1 MMGAME
7 APASSRGGRLT
18 RLFQRFRQR
27 RAAPLDLAALP
38 SMAVR
43 ASAVR
48 VLAGPAEFRT
58 VLLERIGLARHRIF
72 LVALYLQDD
81 ASGRELMDALYAA
94 HRANPG
100 LEIQVLVDL
109 HRARRG
115 LLGKGK
121 SPGNAAMYQ
130 EYAAR
135 YGTGVII
142 RGVPVSRRELFGVL
156 HLKGFIIDD
165 TVLYS
170 GASLNDVYLGRGG
183 RYRLD
188 RYHLFESQVLA
199 DCMVAFVRSTLL
211 DRPEVVSLNGT
222 ETAPPDGP
230 APGMRD
236 FRRELRQARYLFA
249 GSRPSPGEVAVT
261 PLAGLGA
268 DSPLN
273 GAILALVQ
281 SAQKQ
286 LVLYTP
292 YFNLPDD
299 LRRALTRQ
307 LARGREVLIVVGD
320 KTANDFYLPPSEPF
334 RVIGLLPYLYEAN
347 LRRFAKAQRRA
358 MAEGRLQIFLWRHG
372 DNTFHLKGLFVDD
385 AAALVTGNNLN
396 PRAWRL
402 DFENGLLLRD
412 PKGLLKAK
420 HARERASILKHA
432 TRLASFLELET
443 PSAYPPK
450 VQQALKRMNSVRM
463 DRLLNRLL

>member
-1 MMGAME
+1 M
-7 APASSRGGRLT
+7 
-18 RLFQRFRQR
+18 Q
-27 RAAPLDLAALP
+27 
-38 SMAVR
+38 
-43 ASAVR
+43 ASALR
-48 VLAGPAEFRT
+48 VLSGPAEFRS
-58 VLLERIGLARHRIF
+58 VLLERIALARRRIV

-81 ASGRELMDALYAA
+81 PSGREIMDALYAA

-115 LLGKGK
+115 LIGKAKG
-121 SPGNAAMYQ
+121 PGNEAMYR

-135 YGTGVII
+135 YGEGVTI

-165 TVLYS
+165 AVLYS

-188 RYHLFESQVLA
+188 RYHLFESRVLA
-199 DCMVAFVRSTLL
+199 DCMVAFVRTTLL
-211 DRPEVVSLNGT
+211 DRPEVALLNGT
-222 ETAPPDGP
+222 VTDPADGP

-236 FRRELRQARYLFA
+236 FRRELQMARYLFE
-249 GSRPSPGEVAVT
+249 GSRPGPGEVAVT

-268 DSPLN
+268 DSQLN
-273 GAILALVQ
+273 GTILALVK
-281 SAQKQ
+281 SAQKK

-292 YFNLPDD
+292 YFNLPGD

-307 LARGREVLIVVGD
+307 LAQGREVMIVVGD
-320 KTANDFYLPPSEPF
+320 KMANDFYIPPSEPF
-334 RVIGLLPYLYEAN
+334 KVIGLLPYLYESN
-347 LRRFAKAQRRA
+347 LRRFAKAQRQA
-358 MAEGRLQIFLWRHG
+358 MADGRLQIFLWRHG

-385 AAALVTGNNLN
+385 AAALITGNNLN
-396 PRAWRL
+396 PRAWHL
-402 DFENGLLLRD
+402 DLENGLLLRD
-412 PKGLLKAK
+412 PKGVLKAK

-432 TRLASFLELET
+432 TRLASFQELDT
-443 PSAYPPK
+443 PGAYPPK
-450 VQQALKRMNSVRM
+450 VQQALKRMNSVRI

>member
-7 APASSRGGRLT
+7 APASSPGGRLA
-18 RLFQRFRQR
+18 RLFQRLRQR
-27 RAAPLDLAALP
+27 RPVRFDLAALP
-38 SMAVR
+38 SIAMR

-48 VLAGPAEFRT
+48 VLASPAEFRS
-58 VLLERIGLARHRIF
+58 VLLERIGQARRRII

-81 ASGRELMDALYAA
+81 PAGRELLDALYAA

-115 LLGKGK
+115 LLGKAR
-121 SPGNAAMYQ
+121 SPGNAAMYE
-130 EYAAR
+130 EYSAR
-135 YGTGVII
+135 YGEGVTL

-165 TVLYS
+165 AVLYS

-188 RYHLFESQVLA
+188 RYHLFDSSTLA
-199 DCMVAFVRSTLL
+199 DCMVDFVRTTFL
-211 DRPEVVSLNGT
+211 DRAEVVPLNGAA
-222 ETAPPDGP
+222 TAPSAGSP
-230 APGMRD
+230 PGMRG
-236 FRRELRQARYLFA
+236 FRQELRVARYLYS
-249 GSRPSPGEVAVT
+249 GSRPGPGEISVT
-261 PLAGLGA
+261 PLVGLGA
-268 DSPLN
+268 DSQLN
-273 GAILALVQ
+273 GAILALVK
-281 SAQKQ
+281 SAQKK

-292 YFNLPDD
+292 YFNLPGD

-307 LARGREVLIVVGD
+307 LARGREVVIVVGD
-320 KTANDFYLPPSEPF
+320 KTANDFYTPPSEPF
-334 RVIGLLPYLYEAN
+334 RLIGLLPYLYETN

-358 MAEGRLQIFLWRHG
+358 MADGRLQIFLWRHA

-385 AAALVTGNNLN
+385 DAALLTGNNLN

-402 DFENGLLLRD
+402 DLENGLLIRD
-412 PKGLLKAK
+412 PKGLLLAK

-432 TRLASFLELET
+432 TRLASFQELDT

-450 VQQALKRMNSVRM
+450 VQQALKRMNSVRI

>member
-7 APASSRGGRLT
+7 APASSPGSRLA
-18 RLFQRFRQR
+18 RLFQRLRQR
-27 RAAPLDLAALP
+27 RPVRFDLAALP
-38 SMAVR
+38 SIAMR

-48 VLAGPAEFRT
+48 VLASPAEFRS
-58 VLLERIGLARHRIF
+58 VLLERIGLARRRII

-81 ASGRELMDALYAA
+81 AAGRELMDALYAA
-94 HRANPG
+94 HRANPA

-115 LLGKGK
+115 LIGKAR

-135 YGTGVII
+135 YGEGVSI

-188 RYHLFESQVLA
+188 RYHLFDSSALA
-199 DCMVAFVRSTLL
+199 DCMVDFVRTTLL
-211 DRPEVVSLNGT
+211 DRAEVVPLNGAAA
-222 ETAPPDGP
+222 APSAGSP
-230 APGMRD
+230 PGMRR
-236 FRRELRQARYLFA
+236 FRRELRLARYLFV
-249 GSRPSPGEVAVT
+249 GSHPGPGEVAVT

-273 GAILALVQ
+273 GTILTLLK
-281 SAQKQ
+281 STQKK

-320 KTANDFYLPPSEPF
+320 KTANDFYIPPSEPF
-334 RVIGLLPYLYEAN
+334 RLIGLLPYLYETN

-358 MAEGRLQIFLWRHG
+358 MADGRLQIFLWRHA

-385 AAALVTGNNLN
+385 DTALVTGNNLN
-396 PRAWRL
+396 PRAWHL
-402 DFENGLLLRD
+402 DLENGLLIRD

-420 HARERASILKHA
+420 HARERASILKHT
-432 TRLASFLELET
+432 TRLASFQELET

-450 VQQALKRMNSVRM
+450 VRQALKRMTSVRI

>member
-1 MMGAME
+1 M
-7 APASSRGGRLT
+7 
-18 RLFQRFRQR
+18 
-27 RAAPLDLAALP
+27 
-38 SMAVR
+38 
-43 ASAVR
+43 
-48 VLAGPAEFRT
+48 
-58 VLLERIGLARHRIF
+58 LLERIGLARRRII

-81 ASGRELMDALYAA
+81 PSGREIMDALYAA

-109 HRARRG
+109 HRAQRG
-115 LLGKGK
+115 LIGKAKG
-121 SPGNAAMYQ
+121 PGNEAMYQ

-135 YGTGVII
+135 YGAGVTI

-165 TVLYS
+165 TMLYS

-188 RYHLFESQVLA
+188 RYHLFESRVLA
-199 DCMVAFVRSTLL
+199 NCMVDFVRTTLL
-211 DRPEVVSLNGT
+211 DRPEVVPLNGT
-222 ETAPPDGP
+222 VTDPADRP

-236 FRRELRQARYLFA
+236 FRRELRMARYLFE
-249 GSRPSPGEVAVT
+249 GSRPGPGEVAVT

-268 DSPLN
+268 DSQLN
-273 GAILALVQ
+273 GTILALVK
-281 SAQKQ
+281 SAQKK

-292 YFNLPDD
+292 YFNLPGD

-307 LARGREVLIVVGD
+307 LAQGREVMIVVGD
-320 KTANDFYLPPSEPF
+320 KTANDFYIPPSEPF
-334 RVIGLLPYLYEAN
+334 KVIGLLPYLYESN
-347 LRRFAKAQRRA
+347 LRRFAKAQRQA
-358 MAEGRLQIFLWRHG
+358 MVDGRLQIFLWRHA

-396 PRAWRL
+396 PRAWHL
-402 DFENGLLLRD
+402 DLENGLLLRD

-432 TRLASFLELET
+432 TRLASFHGLDT
-443 PSAYPPK
+443 PGAYPPK
-450 VQQALKRMNSVRM
+450 VQQALKRMNGVRI